1 MAFLG
6 NMAKRIFDIVA
17 ALAATIVFLVPWII
31 ISIIIKI
38 QSPGPAIFKPVRVGK
53 NGKTFTLYKFRSMR
67 VDSGAIHAT
76 TLRGDTR
83 IFPLGAFLRKTKLDE
98 TPQLLN
104 ILKGEMSVI
113 GPRPEDVDNAADM
126 YKGKFAKILDV
137 KPGLSSIASL
147 YDYTHG
153 EKYEN
158 EELYNKEFLPKKLA
172 LELYYVEHRSFLMDM
187 KLIVRTV
194 KVIAQ
199 IASGKEEFDEPVELK
214 FALDNLA
221 RHCEEHRDEAI
232 HDAGVATHGI

>member
-1 MAFLG
+1 MNFIG
-6 NMAKRIFDIVA
+6 NMATRIFDFVA
-17 ALAATIVFLVPWII
+17 ALIATMFFAIPWLII
-31 ISIIIKI
+31 AITIKI
-38 QSPGPAIFKPVRVGK
+38 QSPGPAFFKPTRVGK

-76 TLRGDTR
+76 TLRGDSR
-83 IFPLGAFLRKTKLDE
+83 IFPFGALLRKTKLDE

-126 YKGKFAKILDV
+126 YKGKYAKILNV

-153 EKYEN
+153 EKYES
-158 EELYNKEFLPKKLA
+158 EDLYNKEFLPKKLA
-172 LELYYVEHRSFLMDM
+172 LELYYVEHRSFWMDM

-199 IASGKEEFDEPVELK
+199 IACGKENFEEPKEL
-214 FALDNLA
+214 AN
-221 RHCEEHRDEAI
+221 AI
-232 HDAGVATHGI
+232 QNIGVSA

>member
-1 MAFLG
+1 MRFVG
-6 NMAKRIFDIVA
+6 NLASRIFDIVA
-17 ALAATIVFLVPWII
+17 ALVATAFFAIPWLII
-31 ISIIIKI
+31 AIAIKI
-38 QSPGPAIFKPVRVGK
+38 QSPGPAFFKPVRVGK

-76 TLRGDTR
+76 TLRGDSR

-113 GPRPEDVDNAADM
+113 GPRPEDVDNATDM
-126 YKGKFAKILDV
+126 FKGKFARILDV

-153 EKYEN
+153 EKYES

-172 LELYYVEHRSFLMDM
+172 LELYYVEHRNFLLDM

-199 IASGKEEFDEPVELK
+199 IVCGKENFEEPRELS
-214 FALDNLA
+214 
-221 RHCEEHRDEAI
+221 EAI
-232 HDAGVATHGI
+232 QETGVSHG